1 MEDNTIS
8 RKKEQFKY
16 LIKEFHSSG
25 LPEFIG
31 RDMQLPRAKKVMV
44 VGGVRRSGKT
54 FYFYQIMKGLSKA
67 VPRELMIYI
76 NFDDDRL
83 APLSLPDLG
92 ELMEAY
98 YELYPGN
105 KGKQVHLF
113 LDEVQSVPGWELF
126 ARRVYEREGAAVYV
140 TGSSALLSKGE
151 IATQLRG
158 RTLYRTMFPFS
169 FREFLRLK
177 GVEVGID
184 VQYSQERF
192 AVKSLLGEYLEKGG
206 FPEAIGAEK
215 ALWRETL
222 ETYYEMSLYKDIVEK
237 HGVRNPALL
246 RAIAKFLLANVSS
259 QFSINGYYKSIK
271 GSMPVGKETV
281 MEYLSYLEESG
292 MVFLSPMFDYS
303 LKVQQANP
311 KKAYCIDNGLR
322 NAVSFMFSADL
333 GRLAENMAFVELKR
347 RGNETYYWK
356 GRNEVDLVVKDRDGS
371 IEAINVTYT
380 DDIGSRELKGL
391 LEFKKTFPKAKNLTI
406 LTRDTEKSE
415 EGVQYVPLWKWLL
428 S

>member
-1 MEDNTIS
+1 MKDNLIS

-16 LIKEFHSSG
+16 LIKEFHSLG
-25 LPEFIG
+25 LPEFID
-31 RDMQLPRAKKVMV
+31 REMQLPQAKKVMV

-54 FYFYQIMKGLSKA
+54 FYFYQIMKGLLKT
-67 VPRELMIYI
+67 VPKELIVYI

-83 APLSLPDLG
+83 APLGLPDLG

-98 YELYPGN
+98 YELYPQN
-105 KGKQVHLF
+105 KGKQIHLF
-113 LDEVQSVPGWELF
+113 LDEVQSVQGWELF
-126 ARRVYEREGAAVYV
+126 ARRIYERENAAVYV

-158 RTLYRTMFPFS
+158 RTLHYTMFPFS
-169 FREFLRLK
+169 FREFLRLR
-177 GVEVGID
+177 GVEAGKHI
-184 VQYSQERF
+184 QYSQERF
-192 AVKSLLGEYLEKGG
+192 AVKSLFGEYLERGG

-246 RAIAKFLLANVSS
+246 RAIAKFLLANVAS
-259 QFSINGYYKSIK
+259 QFSINAYYKSVK
-271 GSMPVGKETV
+271 DNMPVGKETV

-292 MVFLSPMFDYS
+292 MVFLSPIFDYS

-322 NAVSFMFSADL
+322 NAVSFVFAGDY
-333 GRLAENMAFVELKR
+333 GKLAENLAFVELKR
-347 RGNETYYWK
+347 GGREVYYWK
-356 GRNEVDLVVKDRDGS
+356 GKNEVDLVVKNRDDS
-371 IEAINVTYT
+371 LEAINVTYT
-380 DDIGSRELKGL
+380 DNIRERETKGL
-391 LEFKKTFPKAKNLTI
+391 LEFKRTFNKTKSLTLI
-406 LTRDTEKSE
+406 TKDTEKT
-415 EGVQYVPLWKWLL
+415 EGGIRYVPLWKWLL